1 MTSSW
6 RNQGYLIEREQKG
19 FCLLW
24 LVMCLQV
31 LTLPSLPHHVVVG
44 PKRQSPAS
52 LLNPSH
58 PFSNRGSVS
67 LSLSLSVCLPASF
80 CLCLSLC
87 LTLCLSL
94 PLSEGFS
101 KTSVRNTCYV
111 PGRILTCIHYIL
123 VDTELFDCFIVW
135 RVCRQLLEC
144 VRDSHR
150 KTDKDIQTTRQTE
163 TAEGQAYRWREKER
177 YGHRQITR
185 QIRCRRHFRHKA

>member
-150 KTDKDIQTTRQTE
+150 KTDKDSGRTGIQMEREGELWAQTDNETDPLQTTLSS
-163 TAEGQAYRWREKER
+163 
-177 YGHRQITR
+177 
-185 QIRCRRHFRHKA
+185 